1 MKYDIAIIGG
11 GPAGLMAAMRAG
23 ELGARVILLEKNP
36 EPGTKLLLTGGGRCN
51 LTNNVQDPRAFVAQL
66 GGDGKFLLSA
76 LHKFG
81 VIETLDFFQSR
92 ALPTKVENDNRVFPL
107 SDRAVD
113 VLNVL
118 IKELKKNEA
127 VIRADSAVKKI
138 ITKDN
143 KIIKIVLTDGQE
155 ILANNYILATGGKSY
170 PETGSD
176 GDGYK
181 WIKEMSHTL
190 ISPRPS
196 LTPIL
201 VEADFI
207 KALQGLSV
215 SEAKLNLYQG
225 AKKVSSASG
234 DIIFT
239 SNGISGPAALDLS
252 RFVDLE
258 AIKDSSLE
266 VDFLPQWELSVLD
279 KKLQQILKTSP
290 KQIKNGLDG
299 LVMPKFKPVLF
310 ELSKI
315 DPEKKSS
322 VISRQERMALVKLIK
337 SFKLKIKGLA
347 GFDKAMVTKGGA
359 DLSEI
364 DPRTMRSKIISNL
377 FICGELLGLAGPTGG
392 YNLQICWTTG
402 YAAGEGATLG
412 LKF

>member
-11 GPAGLMAAMRAG
+11 GPAGLMAAVRAS
-23 ELGARVILLEKNP
+23 ELGANVILLEKNP
-36 EPGTKLLLTGGGRCN
+36 ELGIKLLLTGGGRCN

-66 GGDGKFLLSA
+66 GQGAKFLLSA
-76 LHKFG
+76 LYKFG

-118 IKELKKNEA
+118 AKELKKNQV
-127 VIRADSAVKKI
+127 VIRTESQVKKI

-170 PETGSD
+170 PETGSE

-181 WIKEMSHTL
+181 WLAQMGHAL
-190 ISPRPS
+190 ISPKPS

-225 AKKVSSASG
+225 TKEVGHVSG
-234 DIIFT
+234 DVIFT

-252 RFVDLE
+252 RFIDLE
-258 AIKDSSLE
+258 VIKDLSLE
-266 VDFLPQWELSVLD
+266 VDFLPQLESSVLD

-290 KQIKNGLDG
+290 KQIKNSLDG

-310 ELSKI
+310 QLSKI

-322 VISRQERMALVKLIK
+322 IISRQERMALVKLMK
-337 SFKLKIKGLA
+337 NFKLKIKGLG
-347 GFDKAMVTKGGA
+347 GFDKAMVTKGGV

-377 FICGELLGLAGPTGG
+377 FIVGELLGLAGPTGG

-402 YAAGEGATLG
+402 YLAGESAVK
-412 LKF
+412 LK

>member
-1 MKYDIAIIGG
+1 MKYDVAIIGG
-11 GPAGLMAAMRAG
+11 GPAGLMAAMRAS
-23 ELGARVILLEKNP
+23 ELGAKVILLEKNP
-36 EPGTKLLLTGGGRCN
+36 ELGVKLLLTGGGRCN
-51 LTNNVQDPRAFVAQL
+51 LTNNVQDPRSFVAQL
-66 GGDGKFLLSA
+66 GPDAKFLLSA

-118 IKELKKNEA
+118 IKELKKNDA
-127 VIRADSAVKKI
+127 VILTDRAVKKI

-143 KIIKIVLTDGQE
+143 KIVKIVLNDGQE
-155 ILANNYILATGGKSY
+155 ILATNYILATGGKSY
-170 PETGSD
+170 PETGSE

-181 WIKEMSHTL
+181 WLKEMGHAL
-190 ISPRPS
+190 ISPQPS

-215 SEAKLNLYQG
+215 SEAKLTLYEG
-225 AKKVSSASG
+225 AKEIGHANG
-234 DIIFT
+234 DVIFT
-239 SNGISGPAALDLS
+239 SNGLSGPAALDLS
-252 RFVDLE
+252 RFIDLK
-258 AIKDSSLE
+258 AIKDLSLA
-266 VDFLPQWELSVLD
+266 VDFLPQLEMSALD
-279 KKLQQILKTSP
+279 KKLQQVLKTSP
-290 KQIKNGLDG
+290 KQIKNSLDG

-310 ELSKI
+310 QISKI
-315 DPEKKSS
+315 DPEKIAS
-322 VISRQERMALVKLIK
+322 VISRQERMALVKLMK
-337 SFKLKIKGLA
+337 NFKLKIKDLA

-359 DLSEI
+359 DLAEI

-377 FICGELLGLAGPTGG
+377 FIIGELLGLAGPTGG

-402 YAAGEGATLG
+402 YAAGESAVS
-412 LKF
+412 K